1 MNDWIETHETPLP
14 DYVDHLP
21 LDDLAP
27 GRYRWALDVAEN
39 AAGRSIRLPVLAVRG
54 EKPGP
59 VFGLTAAVHGNELN
73 GIPTIHRL
81 FKRIEPADL
90 SGTVVGVTIVNMP
103 GFIRNDRRFPDGADL
118 NRILPGKPDGNESA
132 FYAHRVKTRV
142 LDRFDYLVDLHTAS
156 FGRVNTLYIR
166 ADMSDPTTASIAR
179 TIGAQI
185 IVHNK
190 GSDGTVRDCVASR
203 GKPAITVEIGDP
215 QVIDREKIRTSRI
228 GIRDVMEQVG
238 MLPPDDQEALQTA
251 VECVSSRWL
260 YTDAGGILEVPVAL
274 AQTVAE
280 GDVIATIVNPWG
292 ERTRTYRAPF
302 AGIVVGKSTNPVAR
316 AGSRIVHLGVVGTP

>member
-1 MNDWIETHETPLP
+1 MTEWIERHEAPTPE
-14 DYVDHLP
+14 YVDALE

-27 GRYRWALDVAEN
+27 GRYRWALDIADN
-39 AAGRSIRLPVLAVRG
+39 AAGRSIRLPVLVVRG
-54 EKPGP
+54 QQPGP

-81 FKRIEPADL
+81 FRRIAPEEL
-90 SGTVVGVTIVNMP
+90 SGTVVGVTVVNMP
-103 GFIRNDRRFPDGADL
+103 GYIRADRRFPDGADL

-132 FYAHRVKTRV
+132 FYAHRVKTRI

-166 ADMSDPTTASIAR
+166 ADMNDPTTAAIAR
-179 TIGAQI
+179 AIGAEI
-185 IVHNK
+185 IVHNQ
-190 GSDGTVRDCVASR
+190 GSDGTVRACVANR

-215 QVIDREKIRTSRI
+215 QVIDRAKIRASRI

-238 MLPPDDQEALQTA
+238 MLPKDDQDALQTA
-251 VECVSSRWL
+251 VECSSSRWL
-260 YTDAGGILEVPVAL
+260 YTDAGGILEVTVNL
-274 AQTVAE
+274 AQRVEE
-280 GDVIATIVNPWG
+280 GEVIATIVDPWG
-292 ERTRTYRAPF
+292 EPRRTYRAPF

-316 AGSRIVHLGVVGTP
+316 AGSRIVHLGVVGAP